1 MARGRVLLIDDDAW
15 VGRLLQLAMGE
26 AGFDVAIATSAEEG
40 RARAV
45 ELAPD
50 CVVCDVD
57 LPDRSG
63 FWVAERVRSEP
74 EPLGLVPVVFLSG
87 LDDRESRQRGL
98 AAGGDAYLA
107 KPIRV
112 DDVVTQVDALIH
124 MAARFRGQ
132 FPVRS
137 AWAERSVALTGD
149 LTKVSIGTVLAML
162 DLEHRSGTLEVRS
175 PERSA
180 AIALVA
186 GEVARAEIDGRLVP
200 PLDALQAIVRWNSG
214 RFAFVANELASSY
227 RGGRIRVPQL
237 LLEAAQRVD
246 EEHAPTASA
255 LRDAPTESVR
265 IGPNSGRHA

>member
-1 MARGRVLLIDDDAW
+1 V
-15 VGRLLQLAMGE
+15 
-26 AGFDVAIATSAEEG
+26 
-40 RARAV
+40 
-45 ELAPD
+45 
-50 CVVCDVD
+50 
-57 LPDRSG
+57 
-63 FWVAERVRSEP
+63 
-74 EPLGLVPVVFLSG
+74 PLVFLSG

-132 FPVRS
+132 FPVRA

-162 DLEHRSGTLEVRS
+162 DLEHRSGTLEVRA

-186 GEVARAEIDGRLVP
+186 GEVARAEIDSRLVP
-200 PLDALQAIVRWNSG
+200 PLDAIQAVLRWNSG
-214 RFAFVANELASSY
+214 RFAFVANELAGSY
-227 RGGRIRVPQL
+227 RGDRVRVQPL
-237 LLEAAQRVD
+237 LLEAARTVD
-246 EEHAPTASA
+246 EGSKPTASSQ
-255 LRDAPTESVR
+255 RDAPAESVR
-265 IGPNSGRHA
+265 IGPKLGRHA